1 MPTYKVLL
9 EYSHT
14 FIYVLTMTAF
24 TWQMTLRQSLKYLL
38 LRLLQKNITDSC
50 PSILYKPVLLPQ
62 QHPFTCLHFINK
74 TFHSKSNN

>member
-24 TWQMTLRQSLKYLL
+24 TWQMTLWQSLKCLL
-38 LRLLQKNITDSC
+38 FRLLQEMLLTPAQVDCTSLSFYPSNIHLLVY
-50 PSILYKPVLLPQ
+50 IL
-62 QHPFTCLHFINK
+62 
-74 TFHSKSNN
+74 